1 MLIHPIAVKDCG
13 GLMMKIVQLRKI
25 VIRCLYSVIV
35 DSSNIVICKV
45 RHVIELLR
53 VATLL

>member
-25 VIRCLYSVIV
+25 ASYSVIV